1 VWKRLTCCLCSLLDW
16 CAWVRCGV
24 LPGEYVSRAKARA
37 ASSMTILCGLP
48 FHGCMLL
55 CIMFL
60 TFGSYWCYD
69 IPGSIETQLTNWF
82 NNDQFDKDGHSVGSY
97 THGSNSLLYSI
108 YSWPNCILAFIGGF
122 LLDKVTGVRKGA
134 MLFCGLVAL
143 GQLIFALGCQWKLF
157 WLTVVGRFVFG
168 LGGENLTVAQNT
180 YTVRWFDGKQLAL
193 AFGLVVAFSRI
204 GTSINFVVSP
214 KLANSNDGV
223 PLTLWFGMG
232 MCALSFI
239 ACCLASYS
247 DWWGETKVEAQ
258 RQIYMSTLSAEEAV
272 YVLKLDA
279 IAEPPTELEKSG
291 LKASVIFLMNEMRM
305 LGRIPLTAWL
315 LFVIT
320 AVFYVAI
327 LNFYQVASDMMQNTG
342 DYISDDLAGLYMV
355 REMQNLQSFLQ
366 ATVH

>member
-1 VWKRLTCCLCSLLDW
+1 
-16 CAWVRCGV
+16 
-24 LPGEYVSRAKARA
+24 
-37 ASSMTILCGLP
+37 MTILCGLP

-108 YSWPNCILAFIGGF
+108 YSWPNCILAFLGGF